1 MHRDLGINRHW
12 IVVVRALKVSSRAAL
27 IDTLYSQ
34 IDENVEG
41 AIVEVE

>member
-1 MHRDLGINRHW
+1 MGRDLGINRHW
-12 IVVVRALKVSSRAAL
+12 IVVVRALKVSSTAL